1 MSTLQFYQKLAGKK
15 RVTTREAAQLTG
27 LSVPAAS
34 MSLRRLAAA
43 GLGTQLKRG
52 HWLIGSAS
60 GQPGALVSAAA
71 SPYAAYLSGWSAL
84 RHHGLI
90 QQIPQTHFAMTLGR
104 PGAAVMPGGNVA
116 LHRLKPEL
124 FGGYSYEPRVEG
136 FVASPEKA
144 IFDLAYLSAMSRSR
158 VSTDLPET
166 DLGKIRWKEVQ
177 NWLRRIPAGSIR
189 TSVAAALDRVRER
202 QATSAA

>member
-1 MSTLQFYQKLAGKK
+1 MA
-15 RVTTREAAQLTG
+15 
-27 LSVPAAS
+27 
-34 MSLRRLAAA
+34 LRRLAAE
-43 GLGTQLKRG
+43 GLSTPLKRG
-52 HWLIGSAS
+52 HWLIGPST

-90 QQIPQTHFAMTLGR
+90 QQIPQIHFGVTLGR
-104 PGAAVMPGGNVA
+104 PGATFMPGGNVT

-124 FGGYSYEPRVEG
+124 FGGYDYEPRAEG

-144 IFDLAYLSAMSRSR
+144 LFDLAYLSAMNRSN

-166 DLGKIRWKEVQ
+166 DLSKIRWRELQ
-177 NWLRRIPAGSIR
+177 AWLRRIPSNSIR
-189 TSVAAALDRVRER
+189 TSVAAHLARLRER
-202 QATSAA
+202 QSTSAA